1 MFEKILSA
9 IQASTS
15 IVIFTR
21 MNPDGDSYCSTMA
34 MKDLILLNYP
44 DKHVFITGSGHES
57 YTRIYGDTD
66 VVSEETISNSLALI
80 LDCRDLNRIEDQ
92 RVNLAAT
99 KVLIDHHVSLETFEG
114 DSVDDVHA
122 SSTCELVT
130 DFIKESDL
138 LMNERIANI
147 LYLGLCTD
155 SGIFQFAD
163 DYARLFNTAQYLVEM
178 GAVPKF
184 AYSIINASSERDLNF
199 KEYVYGHY
207 KKSPHGVMYLTVDYE
222 TISSFGY
229 TTNQVATFVHLLGN
243 IKGYPIWIFFVENE
257 DGSLRCEFRSS
268 QIEVEPI
275 AASFGGGGHPFAS
288 GLKLPLFEEKE
299 IDAIVGAYD
308 DEIVRWRSR
317 RE

>member
-1 MFEKILSA
+1 MFSKILSA
-9 IQASTS
+9 IQASSS
-15 IVIFTR
+15 IVIFTH

-44 DKHVFITGSGHES
+44 TKQVFVTGSGHET

-66 VVSEETISNSLALI
+66 VVSDETIKGSLALI
-80 LDCRDLNRIEDQ
+80 LDCRDINRIEDD
-92 RVNLAAT
+92 RVKLAPR
-99 KVLIDHHVSLETFEG
+99 KVLIDHHVSLETFDG

-122 SSTCELVT
+122 SSTCELVV

-178 GAVPKF
+178 GAEPKF
-184 AYSIINASSERDLNF
+184 AYSIINCENERDLTF
-199 KEYVYGHY
+199 KDYIYSHY
-207 KKSPHGVMYLTVDYE
+207 QMSEHGVIYLVVDYE
-222 TISSFGY
+222 TISNFDY
-229 TTNQVATFVHLLGN
+229 TTNQVATMVHLLGN
-243 IKGYPIWIFFVENE
+243 VKDYPIWIFFVENQ
-257 DGSLRCEFRSS
+257 DSSLRCEIRSS

-275 AASFGGGGHPFAS
+275 AASFGGGGHPYAA
-288 GLKLPLFEEKE
+288 GLKLPLFEEKV
-299 IDAIVGAYD
+299 INAIVGAYD
-308 DEIVRWRSR
+308 EEIQRWSTERL
-317 RE
+317 